1 MKLDFLPPNGTPV
14 DVNNRHCDR
23 IIRDVLGLVISTE
36 IFVCSPGNNELTY
49 ISSRSCKRSPLT
61 KRNEQLLGHR
71 SVPNRKELTHSKFI
85 QKTSYRNSRHAKF

>member
-1 MKLDFLPPNGTPV
+1 MDFLPPNGTPV

-71 SVPNRKELTHSKFI
+71 SVPNRKQLTQSKFI
-85 QKTSYRNSRHAKF
+85 QKTLYRNSRHTKF